1 MRKNP
6 AKIVWIIFACIGIA
20 FVILGFVIGNA
31 MKIPEEDQVETTAI
45 ITEINRRRDS
55 DGDTTYDVW
64 VEYEVKGEKYE
75 RELSSY
81 VSSYRV
87 GKEIEVIYDRNDPGR
102 VQTKNEEKIFTW
114 IFSGI
119 GGVFA
124 VLGIGGLLAGVFGK
138 NKREKLRQTGTMIYA
153 KYDGV
158 DVNTA
163 LQVNGQSPFNIVCSW
178 LNPEDN
184 KTYIFRS
191 ENLYYNPQ
199 SIIESM
205 GITTFPVYIDMEN
218 KKNYTIDISMIEEKI
233 VDLR

>member
-1 MRKNP
+1 MKKDSAN
-6 AKIVWIIFACIGIA
+6 IVWIFLACFGIGYI
-20 FVILGFVIGNA
+20 IIGFVFGYVF
-31 MKIPEEDQVETTAI
+31 KIPEEDQVETIAV
-45 ITEINRRRDS
+45 ITRMDSRRAS

-64 VEYEVKGEKYE
+64 VKYEVKGKTYE
-75 RELSSY
+75 QKIGSYDSSY
-81 VSSYRV
+81 YV
-87 GKEIEVIYDRNDPGR
+87 GKIIEIIYDKNDPGR
-102 VQTKNEEKIFTW
+102 VQAKGAYVLFGL
-114 IFSGI
+114 IFSGLGI
-119 GGVFA
+119 VFA
-124 VLGIGGLLAGVFGK
+124 LLGIRGLLSGVLGK
-138 NKREKLRQTGTMIYA
+138 NKREKIKQTRTMIYA

-163 LQVNGQSPFNIVCSW
+163 LQVNGQSPFGIVCSW

>member
-1 MRKNP
+1 MKKDP
-6 AKIVWIIFACIGIA
+6 AKIVWIMFACFGIA
-20 FVILGFVIGNA
+20 YIILGFVLGNA
-31 MKIPEEDQVETTAI
+31 FKIPEEDQVETIAV
-45 ITEINRRRDS
+45 ITKMNRRIAS

-64 VEYEVKGEKYE
+64 VKYE
-75 RELSSY
+75 AKGKTYEQKIGSY
-81 VSSYRV
+81 HSSYRV
-87 GKEIEVIYDRNDPGR
+87 GKIIEIIYDKNDPR
-102 VQTKNEEKIFTW
+102 KVQTKGGDFLFNLIC
-114 IFSGI
+114 SGL
-119 GGVFA
+119 GCVFA
-124 VLGIGGLLAGVFGK
+124 LIGIGGLLSGVLGK
-138 NKREKLRQTGTMIYA
+138 NKREKIKQTGTMIYA

-163 LQVNGQSPFNIVCSW
+163 LQVNGQSPFGIVCSW